1 MKTNGQTPAT
11 TQIDLLSHPMYTPS
25 DLAYFESKGYTPTE
39 ILAFWDRD
47 LAAGKEPL
55 HHRPAPAIL
64 EYLTQTNVKK

>member
-1 MKTNGQTPAT
+1 
-11 TQIDLLSHPMYTPS
+11 MYTPS
-25 DLAYFESKGYTPTE
+25 DLAYFEGKGYTPTE